1 MFYEEKP
8 DKAFR
13 FGDII
18 SGYIVASPKIKQP
31 ILENQ
36 NHEYSL
42 NIELSPFSAILSP
55 SCSIGE
61 KKISLVPLMKIRKS
75 FFENEYLKKDL
86 TRLNRPME
94 RKFAHNP
101 GKHSKKGGETD
112 GEGKNATDLV
122 YSFVELFIYAQH
134 EKLAPY
140 STRIDGSNQDIRYY
154 MIDFRNIYKLDCD
167 AIEKAECA
175 PLESK
180 ILQLFNDTRAELIQ
194 KLNYYYLREI
204 N

>member
-31 ILENQ
+31 ILENK

-42 NIELSPFSAILSP
+42 NIELSPYSAILSP
-55 SCSIGE
+55 SCSIGD

-75 FFENEYLKKDL
+75 FFDNDYLKKDL

-94 RKFAHNP
+94 RKYAHNP
-101 GKHSKKGGETD
+101 EKHQKKGAVQED
-112 GEGKNATDLV
+112 DNSATDIV
-122 YSFVELFIYAQH
+122 YSLVELFVYDQH
-134 EKLAPY
+134 DKLSPY
-140 STRIDGSNQDIRYY
+140 QTRKDGVNQDIRYY

-175 PLESK
+175 PLDSK
-180 ILQLFNDTRAELIQ
+180 ILQLSNASRTELIQ

>member
-18 SGYIVASPKIKQP
+18 SGCIVASPKIKKP
-31 ILENQ
+31 ILDNQ
-36 NHEYSL
+36 NHEYIL
-42 NIELSPFSAILSP
+42 NIALSQYSAILSP

-61 KKISLVPLMKIRKS
+61 RKISLTPLMNVRKS
-75 FFENEYLKKDL
+75 FFENDYFKKDL

-94 RKFAHNP
+94 RKFTHNP
-101 GKHSKKGGETD
+101 KKHSKNGELKGNG
-112 GEGKNATDLV
+112 NVATDLV
-122 YSFVELFIYAQH
+122 YSFVELFIYDQH
-134 EKLAPY
+134 EKL
-140 STRIDGSNQDIRYY
+140 STYQIRKGGINEDIRYY

-167 AIEKAECA
+167 AIEKAESV

-180 ILQLFNDTRAELIQ
+180 ILQLSNASRCELIQ
-194 KLNYYYLREI
+194 KLNQYYLREI